1 MWQLINECEAQ
12 AYFTHYLFRDGD
24 RVAIADHSI
33 RDLRDPSSTDDGLL
47 LIDPEGTVRV
57 HRFAGNLTA
66 TIRVFDD
73 RGRRQSVP
81 TSLLTVVRAGL
92 PLPIHPGDA
101 RGEDA

>member
-24 RVAIADHSI
+24 RLAIADHSI
-33 RDLRDPSSTDDGLL
+33 EDLRDPSSTDDGLL
-47 LIDPEGTVRV
+47 LVDPKGPVRL

-66 TIRVFDD
+66 TIQVLDV

-92 PLPIHPGDA
+92 QLPIHPGDA
-101 RGEDA
+101 RGDDE